1 MQYAMLDN
9 VTYDYLCENLSELI
23 NYLNKKKIVEAVIML
38 NYSSTFEECVD
49 VCDIIIDL
57 IILINEHNLKQEEK
71 ILNKIYNIIENIQI
85 VTNISVDFKFSLASK
100 YSEFGIYYDRGKGY
114 NLNHGDIIYDRNGV
128 LTNLKKQIANNDRFF
143 DEFFENLEINPP
155 LEITQPKR
163 RIRR

>member
-1 MQYAMLDN
+1 M
-9 VTYDYLCENLSELI
+9 
-23 NYLNKKKIVEAVIML
+23 
-38 NYSSTFEECVD
+38 
-49 VCDIIIDL
+49 
-57 IILINEHNLKQEEK
+57 
-71 ILNKIYNIIENIQI
+71 NKIYNIVENIQI
-85 VTNISVDFKFSLASK
+85 VTNISIDFKFSLASK

-143 DEFFENLEINPP
+143 DEFFENLEIKPP